1 MAYKEGDIPARQVGI
16 ARMEELR
23 NEGRE
28 TMEIPL
34 IFQLIAWM

>member
-1 MAYKEGDIPARQVGI
+1 MTYKEGDIPARQVGI
-16 ARMEELR
+16 GRMEELR

-34 IFQLIAWM
+34 IFQLIA